1 VALTG
6 VDDGRILAELDPE
19 SYRRHL
25 IHGEDRI
32 WSETNCYTDVWI
44 ELLHALGAEPLAL
57 CAFCLSADFEGT
69 QWSFF
74 KPPLEDIRELYG
86 IEVTEMNVWRP
97 ILDHLEEEIALGR
110 LLTVEVDSWFLP
122 DTAGVSYRTEHV
134 KTTIVPA
141 LVDRDRRILRYFHG
155 AGFHEL
161 VRADFDGLFAAP
173 LLPPYV
179 ELVRLENLS
188 TDAAFST
195 VLSLARKHLSR
206 RPATNPIHRL
216 ALRLSEL
223 APWLAA
229 QTDPEMFHKF
239 AFGTLRQCGAN
250 AELAASHVEWLTR
263 SASLP
268 TGDTVARF
276 LQVAEGA
283 KTLQFA
289 LARAARG
296 RTVDLV
302 AAIDPLADAWD
313 AALGQLDEALAAT
326 TQFLSAAE

>member
-1 VALTG
+1 VALIR
-6 VDDGRILAELDPE
+6 VDDERILAHLDPS
-19 SYRRHL
+19 SYRPHP
-25 IHGEDRI
+25 IHGVDRV

-44 ELLHALGAEPLAL
+44 ELVHALGAEPLAL

-74 KPPLEDIRELYG
+74 KPPLEDIRELHG

-97 ILDHLEEEIALGR
+97 VLDHLEEEIGLGR

-134 KTTIVPA
+134 KTTIIPT
-141 LVDRDRRILRYFHG
+141 LVERDRRVLRYFHG
-155 AGFHEL
+155 AGFHQL
-161 VRADFDGLFAAP
+161 TGDDFDGLFAAP

-179 ELVRLENLS
+179 ELVRLENLT
-188 TDAAFST
+188 TDAPLSS

-216 ALRLSEL
+216 ALRLSEA

-239 AFGTLRQCGAN
+239 AFGTLRQCGAT

-263 SASLP
+263 STSLP
-268 TGDTVARF
+268 TGHTGARF

-302 AAIDPLADAWD
+302 AAVEPLAEAWD
-313 AALGQLDEALAAT
+313 AAITQLEEALE
-326 TQFLSAAE
+326 SSK